1 MYELTNKRAEINFII
16 SLTLLL
22 IKCYFCRRFQNNK
35 EMAFITKEK
44 LFSWDWFKVYS
55 MILIGTLIMAAGF
68 VFFISPYKLAP
79 GGVYGIAII
88 FHHMFGL
95 PIGLVGLALDI
106 PLTLIGLKILGPRFG
121 AKTVVGFVSTS
132 LWISLLEF
140 LWGYNPLVADAPLLS
155 AIYGGALIG
164 IGLGLVFRSKATS
177 GGTDI
182 IAMILAKYTKLPVG
196 QLLIVVDSVIVLG
209 GLIAFQDWMIPL
221 LSWLVIF
228 LTGKIIDA
236 IVEGVGYDKSV
247 LIISDKHELIRDKI
261 INDLKRGGTYLKGQG
276 MFQGAEKNI
285 IMTVVNRR
293 EVVLLKHFI
302 GKVDPNAFIMVTDTN
317 EIMGD
322 GFKSLNE
329 EED

>member
-1 MYELTNKRAEINFII
+1 MSFV
-16 SLTLLL
+16 
-22 IKCYFCRRFQNNK
+22 
-35 EMAFITKEK
+35 TKEK
-44 LFSWDWFKVYS
+44 LFSLDWFKVYS
-55 MILIGTLIMAAGF
+55 MILFGTFIMAAGF
-68 VFFISPYKLAP
+68 VFFISPYKMAP

-106 PLTLIGLKILGPRFG
+106 PLTILGLKILGPRFG
-121 AKTVVGFVSTS
+121 IKTIVGFVSTS
-132 LWISLLEF
+132 IWISLLELF
-140 LWGYNPLVADAPLLS
+140 WGYEPLVADAPLLS

-164 IGLGLVFRSKATS
+164 VGLGLVFKSKATS

-182 IAMILAKYTKLPVG
+182 IAMILSKYTKLSVG
-196 QLLIVVDSVIVLG
+196 QMLILIDSVIVLG

-247 LIISDKHELIRDKI
+247 FIISEKHEEIRNKI
-261 INDLKRGGTYLKGQG
+261 INDLNRGGTYIKGKG
-276 MFQGAEKNI
+276 MYHGADKEI
-285 IMTVVNRR
+285 IVTVVNRR
-293 EVVLLKHFI
+293 EVVLLKHYI
-302 GKVDPNAFIMVTDTN
+302 GKLDPKAFVMVTDAN

-322 GFKSLNE
+322 GFKSLSA
-329 EED
+329 ED

>member
-1 MYELTNKRAEINFII
+1 MSFV
-16 SLTLLL
+16 
-22 IKCYFCRRFQNNK
+22 
-35 EMAFITKEK
+35 TKEK
-44 LFSWDWFKVYS
+44 LFSLDWFKVYS
-55 MILIGTLIMAAGF
+55 MILFGTLIMAAGF

-121 AKTVVGFVSTS
+121 IKTVVGFVSTS
-132 LWISLLEF
+132 AWISLLE
-140 LWGYNPLVADAPLLS
+140 LWWGYEPLVTDAPLLS

-164 IGLGLVFRSKATS
+164 VGLGFVFKSKATS

-182 IAMILAKYTKLPVG
+182 IAMILSKYTKLSVG
-196 QLLIVVDSVIVLG
+196 QMLILVDSVVVLG

-247 LIISDKHELIRDKI
+247 FIISEKHEEIRNKI
-261 INDLKRGGTYLKGQG
+261 LNDLKRGGTYIKGKGMYQG
-276 MFQGAEKNI
+276 TDKEI
-285 IMTVVNRR
+285 IVTVVNRR

-302 GKVDPNAFIMVTDTN
+302 GKVDPKAFVMVSDAN

-322 GFKSLNE
+322 GFKSLND
-329 EED
+329 ED

>member
-1 MYELTNKRAEINFII
+1 MSFV
-16 SLTLLL
+16 
-22 IKCYFCRRFQNNK
+22 
-35 EMAFITKEK
+35 TKEK
-44 LFSWDWFKVYS
+44 LFSLDWFKVYS
-55 MILIGTLIMAAGF
+55 MILFGTFIMAAGF

-95 PIGLVGLALDI
+95 PIGIVGLALDI
-106 PLTLIGLKILGPRFG
+106 PLTLLGLKILGPRFG
-121 AKTVVGFVSTS
+121 IKTVVGFVSTS
-132 LWISLLEF
+132 IWISLLEL
-140 LWGYNPLVADAPLLS
+140 LWGYDPLVADAPLLS

-164 IGLGLVFRSKATS
+164 VGLGFVFRSKATS

-182 IAMILAKYTKLPVG
+182 IAMILSKYTKLPVG
-196 QLLIVVDSVIVLG
+196 QMLILVDSVVVLG

-247 LIISDKHELIRDKI
+247 FIISEKHEEIRNKI
-261 INDLKRGGTYLKGQG
+261 IHDLKRGGTYIKGKG
-276 MFQGAEKNI
+276 MYEGANKEI
-285 IMTVVNRR
+285 IVTVVNRR

-302 GKVDPNAFIMVTDTN
+302 GQVDPKAFVMVTDAN

-322 GFKSLNE
+322 GFKSLK
-329 EED
+329 DDD

>member
-1 MYELTNKRAEINFII
+1 
-16 SLTLLL
+16 
-22 IKCYFCRRFQNNK
+22 
-35 EMAFITKEK
+35 MAFITKEK

-55 MILIGTLIMAAGF
+55 MILLGTLIMAAGF
-68 VFFISPYKLAP
+68 VFFVSPYKMAP

-88 FHHMFGL
+88 VHHLFGL

-132 LWISLLEF
+132 AWISLLEY
-140 LWGYNPLVADAPLLS
+140 LWGYEPLVADAPLLS
-155 AIYGGALIG
+155 SIYGGALIG
-164 IGLGLVFRSKATS
+164 IGLGFVFKSKATS

-182 IAMILAKYTKLPVG
+182 IAMILAKYTKMPVG
-196 QLLIVVDSVIVLG
+196 QLLIVVDSIVVLG

-236 IVEGVGYDKSV
+236 IVEGIGYDKSV
-247 LIISDKHELIRDKI
+247 MIISEKHEEIRDKI
-261 INDLKRGGTYLKGQG
+261 INDLRRGGTYLKGKG
-276 MFQGAEKNI
+276 MYQGADKNI

-302 GKVDPNAFIMVTDTN
+302 SKVDPKAFIMVTDAN

-329 EED
+329 ED

>member
-1 MYELTNKRAEINFII
+1 MSFV
-16 SLTLLL
+16 
-22 IKCYFCRRFQNNK
+22 
-35 EMAFITKEK
+35 TKEK
-44 LFSWDWFKVYS
+44 LFSLDWFKVYS
-55 MILIGTLIMAAGF
+55 MILFGTFIMAAGF

-106 PLTLIGLKILGPRFG
+106 PLTLLGLKILGPRFG
-121 AKTVVGFVSTS
+121 IKTVVGFVSTS
-132 LWISLLEF
+132 AWISLLEL
-140 LWGYNPLVADAPLLS
+140 LWGYDPLVADAPLLS

-164 IGLGLVFRSKATS
+164 VGLGFVFKSKATS

-182 IAMILAKYTKLPVG
+182 IAMILSKYTKLPVG
-196 QLLIVVDSVIVLG
+196 QMLILVDSVVVLG

-247 LIISDKHELIRDKI
+247 FIISEKHEEIRNKI
-261 INDLKRGGTYLKGQG
+261 IHDLKRGGTYIKGKG
-276 MFQGAEKNI
+276 MYEGANKEI
-285 IMTVVNRR
+285 IVTVVNRR

-302 GKVDPNAFIMVTDTN
+302 GQVDPKAFVMVTDAN

-322 GFKSLNE
+322 GFKSLK
-329 EED
+329 DDD